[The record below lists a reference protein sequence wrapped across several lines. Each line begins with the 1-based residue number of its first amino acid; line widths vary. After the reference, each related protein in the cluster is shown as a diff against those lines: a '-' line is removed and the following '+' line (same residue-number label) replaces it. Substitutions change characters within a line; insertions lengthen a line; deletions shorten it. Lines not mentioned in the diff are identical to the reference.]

1 LEKEKVSP
9 ITKTK
14 INKTLYDDIQ
24 CNEYS
29 EHNLCEKFSKNV
41 EKSVGNYACEFCHYN
56 TAIKVIMTNI
66 YRLKNIQKLC
76 SQKYIIG

>member
-1 LEKEKVSP
+1 MEKEKVSL

-29 EHNLCEKFSKNV
+29 EHNLCE
-41 EKSVGNYACEFCHYN
+41 
-56 TAIKVIMTNI
+56 
-66 YRLKNIQKLC
+66 
-76 SQKYIIG
+76 